1 MAFSVKEKT
10 AIDVAAYAQQY
21 GISHEQASEEIQEF
35 LLDNGFQWSSGR
47 TDIAYTTAKYLQIS
61 PDFELTFSNVISCG
75 YASITFTRKES
86 ISLVPNKVVRIIE
99 INGKKYNEEDVLKAI
114 SNLEEYNA

>member
-47 TDIAYTTAKYLQIS
+47 TDIAYTTAKYLHIY
-61 PDFELTFSNVISCG
+61 PDFEITYSNDTSCD
-75 YASITFTRKES
+75 ITFTRKEN

-99 INGKKYNEEDVLKAI
+99 INGKKYNEDDVLKAI